1 MLTRTELH
9 KNYISLSILVKK
21 LTGELKNLF
30 VLQWLVLNFC
40 LCLVWYDVMLGTK
53 MSECLDFRVFDAN
66 FLQSFSLLSLRGSML
81 SMAKLR

>member
-9 KNYISLSILVKK
+9 KDYISLSILVKK